1 METDCNCLWKLLQ
14 VQRHHPPG
22 QARPV
27 QSFPF
32 ALPLPLPL
40 PRLCCSAALRDL
52 AACQRFVWHRTKPQT
67 SRALTAA
74 TVAAGSEC

>member
-1 METDCNCLWKLLQ
+1 METDCNCLWKPLQ
-14 VQRHHPPG
+14 VRCHHPPG

-27 QSFPF
+27 QSLPF
-32 ALPLPLPL
+32 AFPLLHGSCLALP
-40 PRLCCSAALRDL
+40 RDL

-74 TVAAGSEC
+74 TVAAGSES